1 MADNVNHPAH
11 YTSHPSGV
19 ECITIARHYCF
30 SIGSAIKYLWRAG
43 LKEDADK
50 TPREKEIEDLEKAV
64 WFIQDRINE
73 LRHKDGLP
81 MGGAMEEMLARKMA
95 GEDGREREIIP

>member
-1 MADNVNHPAH
+1 MTDKTNDNVNHPAH

-64 WFIQDRINE
+64 WFIQDRIEE
-73 LRHKDGLP
+73 LR
-81 MGGAMEEMLARKMA
+81 GGR
-95 GEDGREREIIP
+95 